1 MGFSGVRMN
10 AIQAPQY
17 GCAMN
22 SSDNGN
28 YRRQFGCWPF
38 AVKVEL
44 IMLPMSAIGHW
55 PCIAAMDG
63 ESIMKRLVISLCAAT
78 LMLTAPVS
86 AETVKIVVPFAAGGP
101 VDQLARILSHDLSL
115 QLGADVI
122 VEDKGGAG
130 GAIGSET
137 VARATPDGTTMLLA
151 SMGSHVLSPTLRPPS
166 GYDPVKAFEP
176 VMMVGSVPSLLVVS
190 PKAGI
195 SSLKDLIA
203 KANAQAMT
211 YGSAGPGTTMN
222 IAGEMLNAAAGLK
235 IAHVPY
241 RGAAPALTDLMGGHL
256 DMLNADFPVLLPLIK
271 GNQVQ
276 ALAIY
281 GAERSPLLPEIPTTK
296 ELGLSDV
303 VMESWYGVFVPA
315 GTPAAAREKLE
326 KALFAV
332 IAVPSVKDK
341 LANNGMHGALDSAAF
356 KARLAKDFPYWQDT
370 IKKLG
375 ITAE

>member
-1 MGFSGVRMN
+1 
-10 AIQAPQY
+10 
-17 GCAMN
+17 
-22 SSDNGN
+22 
-28 YRRQFGCWPF
+28 
-38 AVKVEL
+38 
-44 IMLPMSAIGHW
+44 
-55 PCIAAMDG
+55 
-63 ESIMKRLVISLCAAT
+63 MKRLAIALCAAAF
-78 LMLTAPVS
+78 MLAAPAL

-101 VDQLARILSHDLSL
+101 VDQLARILSHDLAL

-137 VARATPDGTTMLLA
+137 VARATPDGKTMLLA
-151 SMGSHVLSPTLRPPS
+151 SMGSHVISPTLRPPS
-166 GYDPVKAFEP
+166 GYDPVKSFEP

-203 KANAQAMT
+203 KAKGQAMT

-276 ALAIY
+276 ALAVY

-296 ELGLSDV
+296 ELGLPDV

-315 GTPAAAREKLE
+315 GTPPAAREKLE

-332 IAVPSVKDK
+332 IAVPSVKEK

-370 IKKLG
+370 IKELG

>member
-1 MGFSGVRMN
+1 
-10 AIQAPQY
+10 
-17 GCAMN
+17 
-22 SSDNGN
+22 
-28 YRRQFGCWPF
+28 
-38 AVKVEL
+38 
-44 IMLPMSAIGHW
+44 
-55 PCIAAMDG
+55 
-63 ESIMKRLVISLCAAT
+63 MKRLAISLCAAA
-78 LMLTAPVS
+78 LMLAAPAF
-86 AETVKIVVPFAAGGP
+86 AETVRIVVPFAAGGP
-101 VDQLARILSHDLSL
+101 VDQLARILSHDLGT

-137 VARATPDGTTMLLA
+137 VARAAPDGKTMLLA
-151 SMGSHVLSPTLRPPS
+151 SLGSHVISPTLRPPS
-166 GYDPVKAFEP
+166 GYDPVKSFEP

-190 PKAGI
+190 PNLGV

-203 KANAQAMT
+203 KAKAQPMT

-222 IAGEMLNAAAGLK
+222 IAGEMLNNAAGLK

-271 GNQVQ
+271 ANKVK

-281 GAERSPLLPEIPTTK
+281 GAERSALLPEIPTTK
-296 ELGLSDV
+296 ELGLPDV

-315 GTPAAAREKLE
+315 GTPPAVREKLE

-332 IAVPSVKDK
+332 IAVPSVRDK
-341 LANNGMHGALDSAAF
+341 LAGNGMHGALGGAAF
-356 KARLAKDFPYWQDT
+356 KARLAKDFPYWQAA
-370 IKKLG
+370 IPKLG
-375 ITAE
+375 IKAD